1 MSEIIHFINEIIH
14 FIVDTVGS
22 LGYVGIFLMMFL
34 ESSFFPFL
42 SEVAMIPAGYLVYKG
57 SMNMGWALLA
67 GALGSLAGALF
78 NYVLALYFGRAF
90 LLRFGKYFFFTEK
103 TMIKMEQFFT
113 RHGEVS
119 TFLGRLIP
127 VVRQYI
133 SLPAGLA
140 KMNLWKFSFYTTFG
154 ALIWITILAIFGY
167 YVGVVFGD
175 DLSLTNITNVFIDK
189 ASEFSAI
196 KEYLHYIVFA
206 TLGAVVLI
214 ALIYVFWYKNRTA
227 KNVKQN

>member
-34 ESSFFPFL
+34 ESSFFPFP

>member
-34 ESSFFPFL
+34 ESSFFPFP

-175 DLSLTNITNVFIDK
+175 DLSLTNILYCFCY
-189 ASEFSAI
+189 AWCSCAYCA
-196 KEYLHYIVFA
+196 YLC
-206 TLGAVVLI
+206 VL
-214 ALIYVFWYKNRTA
+214 V
-227 KNVKQN
+227 